1 LISSSRYAEN
11 KDNRESGDSETIT
24 MSGEANS
31 NHLEANI
38 NEQDKLVTIATFPE
52 PMEANMA
59 RSALEAA
66 GIPVFLVGET
76 ANSMIPVAF
85 ASQLQVQAKDE
96 AAARGLLEAM
106 NDAPESL
113 ESVTAAEIAAEDTAR

>member
-1 LISSSRYAEN
+1 MSNEEN
-11 KDNRESGDSETIT
+11 VDQGNLKQ
-24 MSGEANS
+24 
-31 NHLEANI
+31 
-38 NEQDKLVTIATFPE
+38 QDELVTIATFPE

-66 GIPVFLVGET
+66 GIPVFMVGET

-85 ASQLQVQAKDE
+85 ESQLQVQAKDE
-96 AAARGLLEAM
+96 VAARGLLAEM

-113 ESVTAAEIAAEDTAR
+113 ESVTAAEIADEDLSR

>member
-1 LISSSRYAEN
+1 MSN
-11 KDNRESGDSETIT
+11 ET
-24 MSGEANS
+24 S
-31 NHLEANI
+31 LDQ
-38 NEQDKLVTIATFPE
+38 QDELVTIATFPE

-85 ASQLQVQAKDE
+85 SSQLQVRATDE

-113 ESVTAAEIAAEDTAR
+113 ESVTAAEIAAEDTER

>member
-1 LISSSRYAEN
+1 M
-11 KDNRESGDSETIT
+11 DNRESGDSETK
-24 MSGEANS
+24 MS
-31 NHLEANI
+31 
-38 NEQDKLVTIATFPE
+38 NETNLDENNADQQDELVTIATFPE

-66 GIPVFLVGET
+66 GIPVFVVGET

-85 ASQLQVQAKDE
+85 ESQLQVQAKDE

-113 ESVTAAEIAAEDTAR
+113 ESVTAAEIAAEDSSK

>member
-1 LISSSRYAEN
+1 MKIMSHKADLNQRDTEENNTAEQ
-11 KDNRESGDSETIT
+11 GD
-24 MSGEANS
+24 
-31 NHLEANI
+31 
-38 NEQDKLVTIATFPE
+38 LVTIATFPE

-66 GIPVFLVGET
+66 GIPVFIVGET

-85 ASQLQVQAKDE
+85 ESQLQVQAKDE
-96 AAARGLLEAM
+96 SAARSLLEAM

-113 ESVTAAEIAAEDTAR
+113 ESVTAAEIAAEDSSK

>member
-1 LISSSRYAEN
+1 
-11 KDNRESGDSETIT
+11 
-24 MSGEANS
+24 MSTEGS
-31 NHLEANI
+31 VDP
-38 NEQDKLVTIATFPE
+38 QDELVTIATFPE

-66 GIPVFLVGET
+66 GIPVFIVGET

-85 ASQLQVQAKDE
+85 ESQLQVQMKDE
-96 AAARGLLEAM
+96 AAARGLLDAL

-113 ESVTAAEIAAEDTAR
+113 ESVTAAEIEDEGSSR